1 MRTLVSQMEDT
12 KALYNRSNS
21 LSSEYLKLMQ
31 NFDAELRATYGNHQD
46 EADKQN
52 VFEEAINIVLV
63 YHNDKI
69 AGCGGYKP
77 HHENTAEI
85 KRVYVLPE
93 YRGKGLGIGLMNEIE
108 QWAKE
113 GGFKHLILETG
124 DQQHEAIALYR
135 KIGYYDIPKYAPY
148 LDSPV
153 SVCMRKNL

>member
-1 MRTLVSQMEDT
+1 MEDT
-12 KALYNRSNS
+12 KAKATYSRTNS
-21 LSSEYLKLMQ
+21 LDNKYLELMES
-31 NFDAELRATYGNHQD
+31 FDAELRATYGAHQD
-46 EADKQN
+46 EADKNN

-63 YHNDKI
+63 YYGNKI
-69 AGCGGYKP
+69 AGCGGYKL
-77 HHENTAEI
+77 HHKNTAEI
-85 KRVYVLPE
+85 KRVYILPE

-113 GGFKHLILETG
+113 DSFKYLILETG

-153 SVCMRKNL
+153 SVCLKKDIA

>member
-1 MRTLVSQMEDT
+1 MSKATTQT
-12 KALYNRSNS
+12 KYFRFDS
-21 LSSEYLKLMQ
+21 LNKDYKMLMQ
-31 NFDAELRATYGNHQD
+31 SFDAELRETYGTHQD

-63 YHNDKI
+63 AYNERI
-69 AGCGGYKP
+69 VGCGGYKP

-93 YRGKGLGIGLMNEIE
+93 YRGKGIGIGLMDEIE

-113 GGFKHLILETG
+113 DGFKHLILETG

-135 KIGYYDIPKYAPY
+135 KIGYYDIPKYVPY

-153 SVCMRKNL
+153 SVCLKKDI

>member
-1 MRTLVSQMEDT
+1 MNIATTQT
-12 KALYNRSNS
+12 KYFRSNS
-21 LSSEYLKLMQ
+21 LNKDYKMLMQ
-31 NFDAELRATYGNHQD
+31 SFDAELRETYGAHQD

-52 VFEEAINIVLV
+52 VFEEAINMVLV
-63 YHNDKI
+63 TYGDNI

-93 YRGKGLGIGLMNEIE
+93 YRGKGLGIGLMREIE
-108 QWAKE
+108 HWAKE
-113 GGFKHLILETG
+113 DSFEHLILETG

-135 KIGYYDIPKYAPY
+135 KIGYYDIPKYVPY

-153 SVCMRKNL
+153 SVCLKKDI